1 MNSIVQSS
9 VMIITQIAEETSNNV
24 DLKPNLLL
32 TVSGSQTKTVSQCK
46 INAILSPGKIAVHI
60 ACLCCVI

>member
-24 DLKPNLLL
+24 DVKPKLLL
-32 TVSGSQTKTVSQCK
+32 TSGSQTKTVSQCR
-46 INAILSPGKIAVHI
+46 INAILSPGKMAWYT
-60 ACLCCVI
+60 